1 MKIVEQITIL
11 AANKPGVLANICG
24 SLSDEN
30 INILGITVVDHLEY
44 AMIRMVVNDP
54 KKAVHLLG
62 EAGILVYEG
71 EVLQI
76 PLKKGPG
83 SLEYVAEILA
93 EENLNIE
100 YVYGTESSNN
110 GEAVLYIKTN
120 NNQKAIEV
128 LKKKLDHYK

>member
-1 MKIVEQITIL
+1 MKLVEQLTIL

-30 INILGITVVDHLEY
+30 INIVGITVVDHLEY
-44 AMIRMVVNDP
+44 AMIRMVVDNP
-54 KKAVHLLG
+54 RKAVHLLG

-76 PLKKGPG
+76 TLKKGPG

-110 GEAVLYIKTN
+110 GEAVYI
-120 NNQKAIEV
+120 
-128 LKKKLDHYK
+128 